1 MLITHWKE
9 KLLLGKFEDSLYD
22 NLAKQWLGV
31 IDTDNSGAIDIQ
43 EFKSFIGKLDNGI
56 EDTKIEQA
64 FSDEDQ

>member
-9 KLLLGKFEDSLYD
+9 KLLLGKFEDSLYK
-22 NLAKQWLGV
+22 NLAKQWLDV